1 MERLFCRTLRG
12 HHGRQEQHQDQC
24 PLVWR
29 WRKAADSLME
39 DQEAENGE
47 EYMVGGLVETGY
59 QTQSEDS
66 AEVRISGWLFRFSDL
81 SALTPNI

>member
-1 MERLFCRTLRG
+1 
-12 HHGRQEQHQDQC
+12 
-24 PLVWR
+24 
-29 WRKAADSLME
+29 ME

-47 EYMVGGLVETGY
+47 EYMVGGPVETGY